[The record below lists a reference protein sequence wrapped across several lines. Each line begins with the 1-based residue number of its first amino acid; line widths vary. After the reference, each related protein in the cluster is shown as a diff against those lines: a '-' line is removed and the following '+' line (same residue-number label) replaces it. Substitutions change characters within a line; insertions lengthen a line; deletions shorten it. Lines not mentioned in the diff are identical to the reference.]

1 MISDPLLSILIPTV
15 TRHLPF
21 FNELWVDLC
30 KQIEGRRDVELLAL
44 VDNRALSIGS
54 KRSTLLNLVRGRW
67 MVFIDSDDLV
77 SPNFIELVTLALQDN
92 LLIDLLLYQT
102 RVFAPDK
109 PDYVCYYDKD
119 ISKENRRWE
128 GDPITAYYGPP
139 AHHHVWR
146 SELVK
151 PFAFIDANVG
161 EDFDWVQRVLPLVKT
176 QYKIEQVLYHYR
188 YDTNTSESYKVD

>member
-1 MISDPLLSILIPTV
+1 MIHSPLLSLLIPTV

-21 FNELWVDLC
+21 FNELWTELC
-30 KQIEGRRDVELLAL
+30 RQIGDRKDVELLAF

-54 KRSTLLNLVRGRW
+54 KRSTLLNLVRGQW

-77 SPNFIELVTLALQDN
+77 SPNFIEAITSALLANPLT
-92 LLIDLLLYQT
+92 DLLLYQT
-102 RVFAPDK
+102 RVFTPGK
-109 PDYVCYYDKD
+109 PDYICHYDKE
-119 ISKENRRWE
+119 ISKDSRYWE
-128 GDPITAYYGPP
+128 GNPPTAYYGPP

-146 SELVK
+146 SELAK

-161 EDFDWVQRVLPLVKT
+161 EDFDWVQRVSPLVKT
-176 QYKIEQVLYHYR
+176 QHKIEQVLYHYR

>member
-1 MISDPLLSILIPTV
+1 MIYNPLLSILIPTV

-21 FNELWVDLC
+21 FNELWADLC
-30 KQIEGRRDVELLAL
+30 KQIGNRKDIELLAF

-54 KRSTLLNLVRGRW
+54 KRSALLNLVRGQW

-77 SPNFIELVTLALQDN
+77 SPNFIEAITSALLANPLT
-92 LLIDLLLYQT
+92 DLLLYQT
-102 RVFAPDK
+102 RVFVPGK
-109 PDYVCYYDKD
+109 PDYICYYDKD
-119 ISKENRRWE
+119 IRKENRHWVGE
-128 GDPITAYYGPP
+128 PWTAYYGPP

-161 EDFDWVQRVLPLVKT
+161 EDFDWVQRVLPLVT
-176 QYKIEQVLYHYR
+176 IQHKIEQVLYHYR